1 MTELR
6 RAAAGIAALEEYALK
21 ASPLGAVHPAAK
33 LLAAAAYIVCVASFP
48 STGFSGL
55 VPYALYPA
63 VLAPL
68 SNIPAAALAKRLVP
82 VLPFALMGGIANII
96 FLKEPAFVLGGF
108 VVSEGALSFAVI
120 MLKAVFC
127 ATAALILAGST
138 PFHVICAELRR
149 LHVPAVFCVQ
159 LTLMYRYIAVLLG
172 EASAMYTAYRLRSA
186 EKAVRM
192 KDMGSFLGHLALR
205 SIDKAGRVYDAMKLR
220 GVRGIFYAPRSRA
233 KTRDYLFCLS
243 VSALCV
249 FFRFFNLPRFLGNL
263 FHA

>member
-33 LLAAAAYIVCVASFP
+33 ILAAAAYIVCVASFP
-48 STGFSGL
+48 STDLSGL

-68 SNIPAAALAKRLVP
+68 SNIPAAALAKRLAP
-82 VLPFALMGGIANII
+82 VLPFALMGGIANLI
-96 FLKEPAFVLGGF
+96 FLKDPAFVLGSF
-108 VVSEGALSFAVI
+108 VISKGALSFAVI
-120 MLKAVFC
+120 LLKAIFC
-127 ATAALILAGST
+127 ALSALILAGST
-138 PFHVICAELRR
+138 PFQAICAELRR

-159 LTLMYRYIAVLLG
+159 LALMYRYIAVLLG
-172 EASAMYTAYRLRSA
+172 EASAMHTAYRLRSA
-186 EKAVRM
+186 EKAVRL

-205 SIDKAGRVYDAMKLR
+205 SIDKAGRVYNAMKLR
-220 GVRGIFYAPRSRA
+220 GVGGIFHAPRLRMKA
-233 KTRDYLFCLS
+233 ADYLFCLS

-249 FFRFFNLPRFLGNL
+249 FFRFFNLPHFLGNL